1 MHACD
6 FIQTLFFIILLNFLE
21 DIMEVNYQKTIQ
33 LDTDVHSFKEYFGLL
48 SLSFIPSKRIFF
60 LIFKLIKGVLFKKLD
75 ELSNLFK
82 ENQDIFP
89 YEYYDCLEIN
99 DMIKYTLKREPSSI
113 KPKDLKFVRDV
124 SDSFFDITSTKLE
137 LIKNNNCIID
147 ENFYNVFN
155 HEYDSFNAKL
165 LNFKEYFYRNI
176 YQESYDEQDVIDYL
190 EIVWE

>member
-1 MHACD
+1 MHTYV

-21 DIMEVNYQKTIQ
+21 DIMEVNYQKTVQ
-33 LDTDVHSFKEYFGLL
+33 LDSDVHSFKEFIGVL
-48 SLSFIPSKRIFF
+48 SLSFIPSKRIFL
-60 LIFKLIKGVLFKKLD
+60 LIFKLLIKGVLFKKVNYQKTVQLDTDVHSFKEKLD

-99 DMIKYTLKREPSSI
+99 DMIKYTLKRDPSSI
-113 KPKDLKFVRDV
+113 KLKDLKFVRDV

-155 HEYDSFNAKL
+155 
-165 LNFKEYFYRNI
+165 
-176 YQESYDEQDVIDYL
+176 
-190 EIVWE
+190 